1 MANQITFQEDPGLA
15 PEHVIDPGLARD
27 EELGPARESETDTGP
42 APDTATE
49 MAEALSVAVAL
60 AAAEA
65 ERADSGG
72 GGGSGSALKTVQT
85 LTVAIQELGQQSSV
99 LNQTLQT
106 LIVANQELG
115 QQKYELSQQLNK
127 ARLDA
132 AHWEYIYINMSVANK
147 NRLLKM
153 RAWPPSW
160 SGQCLP
166 ITPA

>member
-72 GGGSGSALKTVQT
+72 GGGSGSAL
-85 LTVAIQELGQQSSV
+85 
-99 LNQTLQT
+99 NQTVQT
-106 LIVANQELG
+106 LIVAVQELG
-115 QQKYELSQQLNK
+115 KQKDQLQAQLHN
-127 ARLDA
+127 ARSDA
-132 AHWEYIYINMSVANK
+132 AFWE
-147 NRLLKM
+147 
-153 RAWPPSW
+153 
-160 SGQCLP
+160 
-166 ITPA
+166 